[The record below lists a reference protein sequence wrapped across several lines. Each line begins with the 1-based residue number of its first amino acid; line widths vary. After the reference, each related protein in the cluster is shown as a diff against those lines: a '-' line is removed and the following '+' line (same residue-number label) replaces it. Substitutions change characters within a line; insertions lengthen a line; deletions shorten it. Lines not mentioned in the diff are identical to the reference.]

1 MKSVKT
7 FIKEHKCE
15 IEAVVS
21 VIAVVAASGAIG
33 YLCGR
38 CADKGEDTFDTTP
51 NIIKILNDAKRI
63 YPNKFAEFVGINVP
77 GVRASDLGEL
87 GAEMIEHGCADDSMF
102 THFIAIGPSHIE

>member
-15 IEAVVS
+15 IEAVAS
-21 VIAVVAASGAIG
+21 VIAVVAASGTIG

-38 CADKGEDTFDTTP
+38 CADKGEYTFATL
-51 NIIKILNDAKRI
+51 NITKMLNDAKRI
-63 YPNKFAEFVGINVP
+63 YPNKFAEFVGINDP

-87 GAEMIEHGCADDSMF
+87 GAEMIKHGCADDSMF

>member
-7 FIKEHKCE
+7 FIKEHKIE
-15 IEAVVS
+15 IEAVAS

-38 CADKGEDTFDTTP
+38 CADKGEYTFATP
-51 NIIKILNDAKRI
+51 NITKILNDAKRI
-63 YPNKFAEFVGINVP
+63 YPNKFAEFVGINDP